1 MSKRLMLISLLV
13 AALVFAL
20 PAFAAET
27 ISVGTCSTS
36 TSPDGQA
43 MEFFKTYVEEKTGGE
58 ITVDVYHNNQ
68 LGDTNAQIEGIITG
82 TQDILF
88 QGIDPLMQWAPEIKY
103 CSVSYL
109 FKDDEHLVKFLNS
122 AILAN
127 SYETLAK
134 NNIMFLD
141 DHWCFKQGPY
151 RMLVSTVP
159 VNKFEDLKGLKV
171 RVPEVETLQKTWSA
185 FGTAT
190 ITMSMS
196 EIYLALES
204 GMIQAFEI
212 PASQIRDN
220 GYCEVAKYLIK
231 TDSFPQRFAL
241 IMNKAKFDRLSP
253 ENQQILREAAYA
265 AGDKYSS
272 LIAENFESDL
282 EYMQKEMGVTFVGDM
297 DLEPFREAMKTLYA
311 EWEESGYFEKGIVAK
326 IEALAE

>member
-1 MSKRLMLISLLV
+1 MRRILSL
-13 AALVFAL
+13 ALVLAMAL
-20 PAFAAET
+20 FAAQAMAASET
-27 ISVGTCSTS
+27 ISVGTCSAS

-43 MEFFKTYVEEKTGGE
+43 MEFFKQYVEEKTGGD
-58 ITVDVYHNNQ
+58 IAVDVYHNNQ

-82 TQDILF
+82 TQDILL

-109 FKDDEHLVKFLNS
+109 FKNDDHLVKFLNS
-122 AILAN
+122 DILAN
-127 SYETLAK
+127 SYETLSK

-159 VNKFEDLKGLKV
+159 VSSFADLKGLKV

-196 EIYLALES
+196 EIYMALES

-241 IMNKAKFDRLSP
+241 IMNKAKFEKLSP

-265 AGDKYSS
+265 AGAEYSR
-272 LIAENFESDL
+272 IIEENFEADL

-297 DLEPFREAMKTLYA
+297 DLDPFREAMKTLYA

-326 IEALAE
+326 IEALAD

>member
-1 MSKRLMLISLLV
+1 MRRVLSVVLFVMMVLLSVQSV
-13 AALVFAL
+13 AAG
-20 PAFAAET
+20 ET
-27 ISVGTCSTS
+27 LSVGTCSVS
-36 TSPDGQA
+36 TSPDGKS
-43 MEFFKTYVEEKTGGE
+43 MEFFKQYVEEKTGGE

-82 TQDILF
+82 TQDIFF

-109 FKDDEHLVKFLNS
+109 FKNDEHLVKFLNS
-122 AILAN
+122 DILAN
-127 SYETLAK
+127 SYETLAQ

-141 DHWCFKQGPY
+141 DHWTFKQGPY

-159 VNKFEDLKGLKV
+159 VNSFEDLKGLKV
-171 RVPEVETLQKTWSA
+171 RVPEVETLQKTWAA

-196 EIYLALES
+196 EIYMALES

-265 AGDKYSS
+265 AGEEYSR
-272 LIAENFESDL
+272 IVEENFEKDL
-282 EYMQKEMGVTFVGDM
+282 EYMEKEMGVTFVGDM
-297 DLEPFREAMKTLYA
+297 DLEPFREAMKTLYQ
-311 EWEESGYFEKGIVAK
+311 EWEDNGYFEKGIVEK
-326 IEALAE
+326 IEALAD